1 MQRQQWDAIIKCV
14 VIWKLYAEQN
24 KMRSIWSILIFLCG
38 IKNLWAGFN
47 RWHIPSV
54 GLSAT
59 SIQAEKQSWGVW
71 WALGIAPKP
80 TPKFL
85 LALQS
90 ELTASERF
98 SGSLY
103 WSGCCKILSSVT
115 KNWIASLTIV
125 GRYCLTFA
133 LKVFSLK
140 SCLYI
145 SSLIKVRT
153 FQRYKTTQN
162 WQLCCDWWR

>member
-1 MQRQQWDAIIKCV
+1 
-14 VIWKLYAEQN
+14 
-24 KMRSIWSILIFLCG
+24 MRSIWCLLIFLCG
-38 IKNLWAGFN
+38 FKNLWAGFN
-47 RWHIPSV
+47 RCHIPLLTALLSPWVTHSLCRTECNLNPGRKANLGSVVSPRNSSQIHTWISV
-54 GLSAT
+54 GFA
-59 SIQAEKQSWGVW
+59 
-71 WALGIAPKP
+71 
-80 TPKFL
+80 
-85 LALQS
+85 

-115 KNWIASLTIV
+115 KSWIASLTIV

-133 LKVFSLK
+133 LKVFSFKLYP
-140 SCLYI
+140 YI